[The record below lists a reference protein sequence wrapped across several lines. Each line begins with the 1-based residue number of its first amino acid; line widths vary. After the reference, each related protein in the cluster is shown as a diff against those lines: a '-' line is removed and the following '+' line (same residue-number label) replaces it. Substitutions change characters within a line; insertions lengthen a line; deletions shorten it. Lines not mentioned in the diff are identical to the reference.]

1 MQKDILESIAM
12 KTCLLKTL
20 SVLYLFSHSIAITA
34 AIYVIVSYLSYRPS
48 PNDYLPLLLPSIV
61 LYADTIIFCFGLTFH
76 LLFLCVSRS
85 EFFNRFRMYCTA
97 MSFCIVVLQ
106 WNVVLT
112 GLSIHSGL

>member
-1 MQKDILESIAM
+1 M

-20 SVLYLFSHSIAITA
+20 SVLYLFSHSIAIAA
-34 AIYVIVSYLSYRPS
+34 AIYVIVSYLNYRPS

-97 MSFCIVVLQ
+97 TSLSFVVLQ

-112 GLSIHSGL
+112 GLSIHGL